1 MNRPPLPP
9 ITTTRSIHIP
19 DPSSVLQYI
28 NSCPHKVPTAT
39 KTKRKTPLPS
49 LPQNLDLPSS
59 SNIPITFLSEPS
71 LKSTTKKT
79 QQHPTPSPSELSSFT
94 FSQIYPKLE
103 LQRVHSTTTS
113 SLTDLYHKD
122 KDSDSTASTRVP
134 RHNYNLRSQ
143 QQRNSQEL
151 QSLTSSSTNS
161 RLLRQHAQPR
171 LDTSSL
177 SSSQPTIP
185 SSLSLPFQITS
196 GFETASLLSEE
207 PVTISDSAAN
217 FSRVYSPSSI
227 ASNSSIQLPEYFL
240 EEFSRPPSPN
250 PHEYPIRVNSKI
262 VRTLNEDPRYTVF
275 PARFINNSSLSTQRK
290 QRELRRLQEQ
300 QLTLKFEVEVT
311 FNSLGPHSH
320 VWCSQ
325 TFTSSRRYDRLQWGQ
340 NTLELPKILDPIE
353 CKNMIR
359 YLNAT
364 DSEELNNYNI
374 QSSFS
379 LFDDSN
385 YQNTIERIQ
394 TPFRVNKLNTWHIG
408 TFVFDENYPDWIVS
422 VTQNT
427 YSRCRSDREHL
438 ITRQSWKLRIVNTA
452 IDFDDKNNQ
461 LIHDGHILPCYH
473 SDGFCKPKTKT
484 PYTLTWFDEKFC
496 LIFQLQEF
504 IGRLT

>member
-9 ITTTRSIHIP
+9 ITTTRSVHIP

-39 KTKRKTPLPS
+39 KTKRKTPLPT

-59 SNIPITFLSEPS
+59 SNTPITFLPEPS
-71 LKSTTKKT
+71 LKSPAKKS
-79 QQHPTPSPSELSSFT
+79 QQHPTPSPSELSSFK

-103 LQRVHSTTTS
+103 LERVHSTTS
-113 SLTDLYHKD
+113 SLTDSYHKD
-122 KDSDSTASTRVP
+122 KDSDSTASTRKP

-161 RLLRQHAQPR
+161 RLLQQHAQPR

-196 GFETASLLSEE
+196 GFETASLLSED

-240 EEFSRPPSPN
+240 EDFSRPPTPN

-275 PARFINNSSLSTQRK
+275 SA
-290 QRELRRLQEQ
+290 
-300 QLTLKFEVEVT
+300 
-311 FNSLGPHSH
+311 
-320 VWCSQ
+320 
-325 TFTSSRRYDRLQWGQ
+325 
-340 NTLELPKILDPIE
+340 
-353 CKNMIR
+353 
-359 YLNAT
+359 
-364 DSEELNNYNI
+364 
-374 QSSFS
+374 
-379 LFDDSN
+379 
-385 YQNTIERIQ
+385 
-394 TPFRVNKLNTWHIG
+394 
-408 TFVFDENYPDWIVS
+408 
-422 VTQNT
+422 
-427 YSRCRSDREHL
+427 
-438 ITRQSWKLRIVNTA
+438 
-452 IDFDDKNNQ
+452 
-461 LIHDGHILPCYH
+461 
-473 SDGFCKPKTKT
+473 
-484 PYTLTWFDEKFC
+484 
-496 LIFQLQEF
+496 
-504 IGRLT
+504 